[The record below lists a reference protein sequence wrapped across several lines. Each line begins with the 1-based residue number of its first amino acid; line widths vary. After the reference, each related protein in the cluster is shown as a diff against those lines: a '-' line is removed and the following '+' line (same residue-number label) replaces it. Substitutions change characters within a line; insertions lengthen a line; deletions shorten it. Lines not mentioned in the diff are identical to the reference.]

1 MIVST
6 QRAGPVPGH
15 REKWVPAYSIGAG
28 KLGSDTPS
36 SQSLSSTLD
45 PAKPVKPL
53 PLLKTKGK
61 IRDSVADADS
71 ELIHGHFRPPKCQ
84 E

>member
-28 KLGSDTPS
+28 KLGSDKAW
-36 SQSLSSTLD
+36 SQSLSSTLN
-45 PAKPVKPL
+45 PAKPSPFA
-53 PLLKTKGK
+53 KTKGK
-61 IRDSVADADS
+61 IRDSNVDADS